1 MNHAPSLLEI
11 FLVVAAVWCLPVIAV
26 CVWVVA
32 DRIADRW
39 EDRRDERLEILRPAP
54 VEYVI
59 TEPTI
64 VRSLTDAPAVD
75 RISEIIA
82 ANEAA
87 RADWTE
93 PNRWG
98 A

>member
-1 MNHAPSLLEI
+1 MNALEM
-11 FLVVAAVWCLPVIAV
+11 AAVLILAALCITWIVR
-26 CVWVVA
+26 
-32 DRIADRW
+32 D
-39 EDRRDERLEILRPAP
+39 DRRTKRQQAWDDHIES
-54 VEYVI
+54 
-59 TEPTI
+59 I
-64 VRSLTDAPAVD
+64 VTDTDLYPGPRKLTDAPAVD

>member
-1 MNHAPSLLEI
+1 MNAYEFWTVFVLA
-11 FLVVAAVWCLPVIAV
+11 VVLIAY
-26 CVWVVA
+26 
-32 DRIADRW
+32 IAKCA
-39 EDRRDERLEILRPAP
+39 RDEKRQQAWDDHIESIVTDTTLYPAP
-54 VEYVI
+54 
-59 TEPTI
+59 
-64 VRSLTDAPAVD
+64 RKLTDAPAVD

-93 PNRWG
+93 PTRWG